1 MSTSYGTRIAG
12 AATTAAAVGLLIVPA
27 PAQAAPADCN
37 GYQFPGGTVSLH
49 QSGIGTTT
57 TFDTIAGG
65 THVDTRAFTDYP
77 EGGDMPGTVIGDING
92 TSISLKVTR
101 EGASRDYP
109 PLNFKGDVGPDDRA
123 HGTVT
128 WQGGDGG
135 TWDSMG
141 PMKCIPKPAA
151 PEPEPVGPAPK
162 PQEVAAPAEAAP
174 APQEAAAPAP
184 EEAAVEAP
192 APNEP
197 CIPDPFNLNF
207 PGAC

>member
-1 MSTSYGTRIAG
+1 MSSSNGKNLIGG
-12 AATTAAAVGLLIVPA
+12 AAATAAAIGFLIIPA
-27 PAQAAPADCN
+27 PAAAAPADCN
-37 GYQFPGGTVSLH
+37 GYQFPGGTVALH
-49 QSGIGTTT
+49 QAGIGTTT

-65 THVDTRAFTDYP
+65 THVDTKAFTDYP

-92 TSISLKVTR
+92 TSIKLTVTR

-109 PLNFKGDVGPDDRA
+109 PLNFKGDIGPDDRA

-128 WQGGDGG
+128 WKGGDGG

-151 PEPEPVGPAPK
+151 PPPANEPEPVGPAPQQV
-162 PQEVAAPAEAAP
+162 PQEVAAPAPE
-174 APQEAAAPAP
+174 EAAAPAP
-184 EEAAVEAP
+184 EEAAPAEAQG
-192 APNEP
+192 P
-197 CIPDPFNLNF
+197 CIPDPFDLNF

>member
-1 MSTSYGTRIAG
+1 MSSSYGKKLVGG
-12 AATTAAAVGLLIVPA
+12 AAAAAAASFGLLIAPA
-27 PAQAAPADCN
+27 PVQAAPADCN

-65 THVDTRAFTDYP
+65 THVDTKAFTDYP

-92 TSISLKVTR
+92 TSINVKVTR

-151 PEPEPVGPAPK
+151 PPPAPK
-162 PQEVAAPAEAAP
+162 PQEVAAPAPQEVAAP
-174 APQEAAAPAP
+174 APEEAAAPAP

-192 APNEP
+192 APDEP
-197 CIPDPFNLNF
+197 CFPDPFDLNF